1 MIFLIFGR
9 LLQKLKLQKR
19 TYGEF
24 IDQVSME
31 EYIELC
37 SQYKEQDGMTN
48 EEMKIYCEKIFPTLK
63 RWNKK

>member
-1 MIFLIFGR
+1 
-9 LLQKLKLQKR
+9 
-19 TYGEF
+19 
-24 IDQVSME
+24 ME